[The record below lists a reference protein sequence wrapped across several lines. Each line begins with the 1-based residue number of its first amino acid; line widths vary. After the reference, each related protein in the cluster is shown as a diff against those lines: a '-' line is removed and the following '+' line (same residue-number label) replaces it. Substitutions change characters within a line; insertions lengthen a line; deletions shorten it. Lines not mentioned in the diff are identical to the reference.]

1 MTDSNQ
7 TYLTITKYLNNT
19 RKTLYEVCKEHDINI
34 HAIDLYKLQEYIDQ
48 CSHCNIWSTRLIP
61 DLDDNPICP
70 VCVKIAGM

>member
-7 TYLTITKYLNNT
+7 TYLTLAKYLSNT

-34 HAIDLYKLQEYIDQ
+34 YAIDLYKLQEYIDQ